1 MILQRGRRA
10 EHRHD
15 AVAGETAD
23 RAAVPLHH
31 HRRTIDQ
38 FGHDLAQPLR
48 TDRCRNVH
56 RMNNIGEQ
64 HRYLLVLRRS
74 SGVCERCTALV
85 TELGVGRQF
94 GAARPT
100 EQPRRGQSTPPSPLG
115 STSVSFH
122 RWSTMSVI
130 SPCHLRHE
138 VSRLS
143 NVVCFKTPVFGP
155 YHADL
160 SSLRRLGVMAVA
172 APVLEQ
178 LTLAVAGF
186 VVFVTGMIAVAA
198 HHETATLSSHCCRNK
213 KPQG

>member
-1 MILQRGRRA
+1 MISRNRSA
-10 EHRHD
+10 P
-15 AVAGETAD
+15 TA
-23 RAAVPLHH
+23 AA
-31 HRRTIDQ
+31 
-38 FGHDLAQPLR
+38 
-48 TDRCRNVH
+48 
-56 RMNNIGEQ
+56 MSNNIGEQ

-74 SGVCERCTALV
+74 GGVCERCTAFV
-85 TELGVGRQF
+85 AELGVGWQF

-100 EQPRRGQSTPPSPLG
+100 EQPRRGQSTAAIPAG
-115 STSVSFH
+115 VHVSSFC
-122 RWSTMSVI
+122 WSAMSVI

-138 VSRLS
+138 VLRPS

-198 HHETATLSSHCCRNK
+198 HHKTATLSSHCCRNK